1 VVAWDMPRNEDTL
14 RVAELRAM
22 LAAYRHLTVEEAQN
36 GNWGDIQIELEAELW
51 RLEQELYRQTARRR
65 VAA

>member
-1 VVAWDMPRNEDTL
+1 
-14 RVAELRAM
+14 M